1 MAEPGYST
9 VPYPGLPP
17 MPPPVDYPER
27 KRKLPAWLAP
37 AVVVAALVVLAL
49 LLGLLTKNSGV
60 SHRPSE
66 AKIEQTIQGYLDAM
80 AKLDIV
86 TLARNAGCGLYDA
99 VRDKDTDDTIVRANA
114 QQFVATFGTAT
125 VKSIDKIVYFSEYQ
139 LKVLFTA
146 TSHKR
151 KDAPQGQAE
160 LLINEGKIYVCSAY
174 MRGANAF

>member
-1 MAEPGYST
+1 
-9 VPYPGLPP
+9 

-27 KRKLPAWLAP
+27 KRKVPGWLVPAA
-37 AVVVAALVVLAL
+37 VVAALVVLAL

-66 AKIEQTIQGYLDAM
+66 TKIQQTIQGYLDAM
-80 AKLDIV
+80 AKLDTV

-114 QQFVATFGTAT
+114 QQFVSTFGTAT

-146 TSHKR
+146 QSQKR
-151 KDAPQGQAE
+151 KDTPQGQAE
-160 LLINEGKIYVCSAY
+160 LLINDGKIYVCSAY

>member
-27 KRKLPAWLAP
+27 PRKVPGWLAP
-37 AVVVAALVVLAL
+37 AAVVVALLVLAL
-49 LLGLLTKNSGV
+49 LLGLLAKNSGV
-60 SHRPSE
+60 SRRPSE
-66 AKIEQTIQGYLDAM
+66 VKVQETIQGYLDAM
-80 AKLDIV
+80 ANLDTV

-99 VRDKDTDDTIVRANA
+99 VRDKDIDDTIVRANA
-114 QQFVATFGTAT
+114 QQFVATFGKAA

-146 TSHKR
+146 TSQKR

-160 LLINEGKIYVCSAY
+160 LLINDGKIYVCSAY

>member
-1 MAEPGYST
+1 
-9 VPYPGLPP
+9 
-17 MPPPVDYPER
+17 MPPPVDYPDR
-27 KRKLPAWLAP
+27 KRKVPGWLAP
-37 AVVVAALVVLAL
+37 AAVVAALVVLAL
-49 LLGLLTKNSGV
+49 LLGFLTRNSGV

-114 QQFVATFGTAT
+114 QQFVNTFGTAT
-125 VKSIDKIVYFSEYQ
+125 VKSIDRIVYFSEYQ

-146 TSHKR
+146 TSQKR

-160 LLINEGKIYVCSAY
+160 LLINDGKIYVCSAY
-174 MRGANAF
+174 MRGSNAF

>member
-1 MAEPGYST
+1 MAEPGFST

-27 KRKLPAWLAP
+27 KRKAPRWLAP
-37 AVVVAALVVLAL
+37 AAVVATLVVLAL
-49 LLGLLTKNSGV
+49 LLGFLTKNSGV

-66 AKIEQTIQGYLDAM
+66 AKIQETIQGYLNAM
-80 AKLDIV
+80 AKFDTV

-114 QQFVATFGTAT
+114 QQFVSTFGTAT

-146 TSHKR
+146 SSQKR
-151 KDAPQGQAE
+151 KDTPQGQAE
-160 LLINEGKIYVCSAY
+160 LLINDGKIYVCSAY